1 MINREKIT
9 EAITFAREMNLKSIE
24 VDGIKFDVPPN
35 AADTVEALDD
45 QELAKA
51 LDIMDDLTDDEIL
64 YWATPYF
71 DELQAEKEIKKQQAL
86 EQAVTDE
93 N

>member
-71 DELQAEKEIKKQQAL
+71 DELQAEKEMKKQQAL

>member
-24 VDGIKFDVPPN
+24 VDGIKFDVPPS